1 MIPCWLYI
9 RCLCCLHVAS
19 YTAVGSICIMC
30 CIDGALS
37 LVLLCCVHSA
47 AMFVCVCVLARMFVC
62 ASVGSFGCQLVSLC
76 SVMLCPCFSFVWFLV
91 LCCMLTTSNRTP
103 PPCHLLAAVLES
115 KGRFSSNG
123 NRRSDAGRPYTFWP
137 SLQTHISR
145 TVNGAR
151 DRRAPWM

>member
-1 MIPCWLYI
+1 MLLPILRLALFALCVVLMVRYPWCFYVVSTARL
-9 RCLCCLHVAS
+9 CLCVFACWPACL
-19 YTAVGSICIMC
+19 
-30 CIDGALS
+30 
-37 LVLLCCVHSA
+37 
-47 AMFVCVCVLARMFVC
+47 FARPWVRL
-62 ASVGSFGCQLVSLC
+62 GCHLVSLC

-123 NRRSDAGRPYTFWP
+123 NRRSDAGRPYTLRP